1 MNIAIDGPAGAGK
14 SSVAKAIAKTLRMVY
29 VDTGAMYRA
38 VAFAANERGIDMQD
52 EVALLDMIADLDISL
67 SYDEEQGQH
76 IVLQGQDVTDIIR
89 SDRISQMASRISVHD
104 GVRRAMVRIQQEMAE
119 RQDVV
124 MDGRDIGTVVLP
136 NAAYKFF
143 ITADAAERAKRR
155 MNEWNEK
162 GMSVS
167 QSLEEVKRGIEER
180 DYIDSHRAVSPLKQA
195 EDAILIDTSRMEL
208 DEVIRAVLRHI
219 K

>member
-136 NAAYKFF
+136 NATYKFF